1 LDANS
6 SDYTY
11 AFIQGVGGLSQ
22 NLTLAASTTYKLS
35 FAAAARSGEAADVFQ
50 VQIGDTSRVYVS
62 SSTVTGNDAAF
73 SNYSYTFTT
82 PATIA
87 GTPSILLQ
95 NISSS
100 GGGGTVDFSNVGLT
114 VVAP

>member
-1 LDANS
+1 
-6 SDYTY
+6 
-11 AFIQGVGGLSQ
+11 
-22 NLTLAASTTYKLS
+22 LS
-35 FAAAARSGEAADVFQ
+35 FAAAARSGETADVFQ

-62 SSTVTGNDAAF
+62 SGNVTGNDAAF

-114 VVAP
+114 AVAP

>member
-1 LDANS
+1 
-6 SDYTY
+6 
-11 AFIQGVGGLSQ
+11 
-22 NLTLAASTTYKLS
+22 
-35 FAAAARSGEAADVFQ
+35 
-50 VQIGDTSRVYVS
+50 
-62 SSTVTGNDAAF
+62 VTGNDAAF

-114 VVAP
+114 AVAP